1 MGDFQPIED
10 FEKNLKEK
18 EEKHKSEE
26 VKFDIT
32 VQQDHNKA
40 EKQCKGPFVEIIHIV
55 SEKFRKITS

>member
-1 MGDFQPIED
+1 MFLVVWGLQ
-10 FEKNLKEK
+10 
-18 EEKHKSEE
+18 HKSEE